1 MIDLIHQ
8 LCEVEVQPSA
18 RLKMIT
24 FLTFILIAPALILYM
39 IKVAL
44 KFTDKRSDKLNSNL
58 FFYSLK
64 WVFLSNCYY
73 FITILTV
80 ALTYIYLIKPSFLG
94 TKGHPIDM
102 KMLVLKEGVIYNFL
116 TDTPHTGGFIISA
129 YPPSQTT
136 IKGSLKKG
144 IVHGSLEAFHK
155 NGHLATQS
163 YYKDGKLDGTYN
175 KWHEN
180 GQKLAEANFK
190 DGEPISQK
198 WWDSKGEPVN
208 TYEEAIK

>member
-1 MIDLIHQ
+1 MI
-8 LCEVEVQPSA
+8 A
-18 RLKMIT
+18 
-24 FLTFILIAPALILYM
+24 FLTFIFIAPALVLYM

-44 KFTDKRSDKLNSNL
+44 KFTDKRSDKLRSNL
-58 FFYSLK
+58 FFYLLK
-64 WVFLSNCYY
+64 WVFFSKCYY

-80 ALTYIYLIKPSFLG
+80 ALTYLYLIKPSFLG
-94 TKGHPIDM
+94 TKDHPIDM
-102 KMLVLKEGVIYNFL
+102 KMLVLKEGVICNFL
-116 TDTPHTGGFIISA
+116 TDTPHTGGFIFSA

-163 YYKDGKLDGTYN
+163 YYKDGKLDGPYN

-190 DGEPISQK
+190 DNKEISIK
-198 WWDSKGEPVN
+198 YWNSKGEPVDSL
-208 TYEEAIK
+208 EEAEK